1 MKRII
6 STAATLILLLVL
18 CASASAL
25 SISVSHVHFA
35 GYDEAYFE
43 VEGKSFTLK
52 GNNYKTI
59 TTSEGKYTFYADG
72 TYHQGTHEAKKRIK
86 PIHVS
91 YMSSD
96 DVEETGTVTYLG
108 KEYSRVQPDN
118 SDDSWDEFQIATK
131 DLTFKPK
138 DDSEP
143 TFGLIKCNKSAA
155 LRLKGNKDA
164 KKFLD
169 CKNDTFVLVY
179 SVSDGYAHVNYL
191 GFDGYVKE
199 SLVEIVDLN
208 ATDDAPGE
216 AGETADLPEAG

>member
-1 MKRII
+1 MKKLCSLTTI
-6 STAATLILLLVL
+6 LILLLIMS
-18 CASASAL
+18 ATASAL
-25 SISVSHVHFA
+25 DVSSA
-35 GYDEAYFE
+35 GIVIGGYGETSWY

-108 KEYSRVQPDN
+108 REYSRVQPDN

-164 KKFLD
+164 KRFLD

-208 ATDDAPGE
+208 ATDAAPGE

>member
-1 MKRII
+1 MKKLC
-6 STAATLILLLVL
+6 SLVAVLMLLLAMSAV
-18 CASASAL
+18 ASAL
-25 SISVSHVHFA
+25 EVSSA
-35 GYDEAYFE
+35 GIVIGGYGETSWY

-52 GNNYKTI
+52 GNDYKTVS
-59 TTSEGKYTFYADG
+59 TSEGKYTFYADG
-72 TYHQGTHEAKKRIK
+72 TYHMGTHSAKKRMK

-91 YMSSD
+91 YLD
-96 DVEETGTVTYLG
+96 GDEEKTGTVTELG
-108 KEYSRVQPDN
+108 RVFSKVQPD
-118 SDDSWDEFQIATK
+118 DSTNRWDEFQIKT
-131 DLTFKPK
+131 DNLTFKPK

-179 SVSDGYAHVNYL
+179 SISDGYAHINYM

-199 SLVEIVDLN
+199 SLVEIVDLDADDTPIEAEEN
-208 ATDDAPGE
+208 AE
-216 AGETADLPEAG
+216 LPEAG